1 VTNVLRSGVDL
12 VDVQRMTGLSPAIR
26 ERFLRRVYTPRERQI
41 CQDADGQPSYESLAG
56 RFAAKEAVAK
66 ALGVGIGPV
75 AWQEIEILA
84 APSGEPLLQLHGAA
98 LAAAQQ
104 QGLQTWSVSISH
116 TRTQA
121 VAMAVA
127 MGSLAHAEEHE
138 HSGGQ

>member
-1 VTNVLRSGVDL
+1 MTVLRSGVDL
-12 VDVQRMTGLSPAIR
+12 VDVQRLAGLNPAIR
-26 ERFLRRVYTPRERQI
+26 ERFLRRVYTPRELLV
-41 CQDADGQPSYESLAG
+41 CQDANAQPSYESLAG

-66 ALGVGIGPV
+66 ALGVGIGPL

-84 APSGEPLLQLHGAA
+84 GPCGEPLLHLHGAA
-98 LAAAQQ
+98 QAAARQ

-121 VAMAVA
+121 VATAVA
-127 MGSLAHAEEHE
+127 IGSLAQPEGHE